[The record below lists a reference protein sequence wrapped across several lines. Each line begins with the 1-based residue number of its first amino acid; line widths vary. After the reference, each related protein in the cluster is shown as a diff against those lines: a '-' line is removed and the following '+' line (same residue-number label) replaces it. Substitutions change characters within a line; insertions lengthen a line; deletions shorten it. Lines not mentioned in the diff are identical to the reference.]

1 MTRKPKQSIPYASA
15 KSDGKARD
23 EITKILQRFGC
34 EHVGFADNFAKHE
47 VVLAFQH
54 RGRPVQLKASARG
67 WASMFLSVKPWT
79 RRARVDRQTY
89 EARALNQGLVA
100 VNSMLRDWVKGQVTA
115 VECGMLSFEAVF
127 MPHMLT
133 RDGRS
138 VLDCVKDTQLM
149 LPAA

>member
-1 MTRKPKQSIPYASA
+1 M
-15 KSDGKARD
+15 
-23 EITKILQRFGC
+23 
-34 EHVGFADNFAKHE
+34 
-47 VVLAFQH
+47 
-54 RGRPVQLKASARG
+54 
-67 WASMFLSVKPWT
+67 
-79 RRARVDRQTY
+79 DRQTY